1 MTSSVSRMLHWHA
14 VYKISTV
21 SSPTHELSSENDGY
35 EMAQNKFSTN
45 KRLSLLMS
53 NMKPEDETALRSILL
68 NKLNKFE
75 TLSTGSE
82 VISVDSFLDQKP
94 SQIYYNTIFHTLSNA
109 NDPIKSNA
117 NDFQVLLNCYFLVS
131 FMVGTE
137 SGFELFQKDLDDYCN
152 SLLLSL
158 EKYMESIDVSEYL
171 TLLDEWYDSKVCFI
185 ERCLQYFSKDLA
197 LLLCASFCSI
207 SVTIDPKISDCVKKD
222 IQKFLECSSLSLLFD
237 EMNNSKHL
245 LSLNES
251 QVLHVSL
258 NSEDNSYSIVQGN
271 ITYTTPFAFNWI
283 RSLEEMKFKN
293 PIKMRQLIENY
304 KVKIIQDINSF
315 HRLINQAE
323 NDYYALYKAYIFIA
337 SSGNAYVIMKNAR
350 LQNCINNETNIKHL
364 LNVLEQFIEKM
375 GGFDA
380 ISSLKGEPLL

>member
-1 MTSSVSRMLHWHA
+1 MLVMASSVSRMLHWHA

-35 EMAQNKFSTN
+35 EMVQNKFSTN

-53 NMKPEDETALRSILL
+53 NMKPEDETSLRSILL

-82 VISVDSFLDQKP
+82 VISVDSFLNQKP

-109 NDPIKSNA
+109 I
-117 NDFQVLLNCYFLVS
+117 DFQVPLNCFFLVS
-131 FMVGTE
+131 FMVETE

-207 SVTIDPKISDCVKKD
+207 SVTIDPKIPDCVKKD
-222 IQKFLECSSLSLLFD
+222 IQRFLECSSLSLLFD
-237 EMNNSKHL
+237 EINNSKYL

-258 NSEDNSYSIVQGN
+258 NSEENSYSIVQGN
-271 ITYTTPFAFNWI
+271 ITSYTTPFAFNCI
-283 RSLEEMKFKN
+283 RSLEEMKFNN

-315 HRLINQAE
+315 HRLIKQAE

-337 SSGNAYVIMKNAR
+337 SSGNAYVIIKNAR